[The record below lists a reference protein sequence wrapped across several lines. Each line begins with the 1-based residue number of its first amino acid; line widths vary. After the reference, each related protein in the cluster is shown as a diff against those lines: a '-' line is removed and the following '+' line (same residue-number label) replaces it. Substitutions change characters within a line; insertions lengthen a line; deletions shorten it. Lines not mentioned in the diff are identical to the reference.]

1 MEHDPSGQARGQ
13 AFCENRYPSPI
24 KSGTGIH
31 ASPVTIQNNNGTTLN
46 LASALAVAPSI
57 DSLYFI
63 VRQQTFTLLSE
74 DPNDLTNLTLRHLIT
89 GSASH
94 SLARNVTQ
102 LVFDQSLPCT
112 ATSVCITLSTRSQ
125 KKDPRTGKYR
135 TYTLT
140 SSATP
145 RN

>member
-1 MEHDPSGQARGQ
+1 MV
-13 AFCENRYPSPI
+13 
-24 KSGTGIH
+24 KSGTGTQ

-94 SLARNVTQ
+94 ILARNVTQ
-102 LVFDQSLPCT
+102 LLFEQNPPSPCT